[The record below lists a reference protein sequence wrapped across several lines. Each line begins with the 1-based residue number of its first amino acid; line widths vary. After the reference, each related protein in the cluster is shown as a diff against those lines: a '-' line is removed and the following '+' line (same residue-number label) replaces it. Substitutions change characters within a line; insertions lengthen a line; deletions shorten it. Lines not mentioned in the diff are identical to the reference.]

1 VRNAKG
7 LLSIV
12 AGLLLLFQAGT
23 TAVYADDGVNGNVGA
38 QAQAALE
45 TSIKNADKAAA
56 QLATAIAGA
65 QLSLHS
71 GTLNITQELALNA
84 TAQAAMSAQKELA
97 AALAAAQ
104 NAVTTLLRNP
114 INAGNAAEIA
124 AAAEAAHQ
132 AAANLDAAA
141 NTATQ
146 ANANLNTTT
155 NAIGTTSAT
164 TTVVNGVQ
172 TAPATNATQTTQTGS
187 QSTTSSQMVVGGVQ
201 TLPSTSTGDNIP
213 LTALGVVLLSIGV
226 WMLRKPRET
235 SAD

>member
-12 AGLLLLFQAGT
+12 AGLVLLFQAGT

-45 TSIKNADKAAA
+45 TSIKNAEKAAA

-71 GTLNITQELALNA
+71 GTLNVTQELALNA

-132 AAANLDAAA
+132 AAANLNAAA

-155 NAIGTTSAT
+155 NAIGTT
-164 TTVVNGVQ
+164 
-172 TAPATNATQTTQTGS
+172 QTGS
-187 QSTTSSQMVVGGVQ
+187 QSTTTSQMVVGGVQ

-226 WMLRKPRET
+226 WMLRKPHET